1 MSRRIRFEIPSEYD
15 GKKVIHY
22 LRGEAKLSCRLVNS
36 LKRVPDGITLNGS
49 HIRTIDKLHAGD
61 VLEVTIPDDDNKIEP
76 IPYPLDILY
85 EDDDILVINKPPFLA
100 MHPTHNHQG
109 DTLANAVAAYY
120 REQGKSVSFRC
131 VGRLDRDTSGVV
143 VCALNRYCAARLS
156 GNVEKEYLAIVTGE
170 YNGSGTIDAPIIRP
184 NPNHTYRAVG
194 EGGVHAVTHWT
205 SLGTK
210 NGISLLKIHLET
222 GRTHQIRVHF
232 AHLGTPLVG
241 DTMYGAEHPQI
252 HRQSLH
258 CHKAEFTHPV
268 TGEKMIISA
277 PMPADMQILV
287 DNEYK

>member
-1 MSRRIRFEIPSEYD
+1 MARRIRFEIPPEYD
-15 GKKVIHY
+15 GEKVNRY
-22 LRGEAKLSCRLVNS
+22 LRGEAKLSYRLVNS
-36 LKRVPDGITLNGS
+36 LKCVPDGILLNGE
-49 HIRTIDKLHAGD
+49 HTRTVDLIHTGD
-61 VLEVTIPDDDNKIEP
+61 ILEVTIPDDDNKIEP

-120 REQGKSVSFRC
+120 HEQGKSVAFRC

-156 GNVEKEYLAIVTGE
+156 GNIEKEYLAIVTGE
-170 YNGSGTIDAPIIRP
+170 YNGSGTINAPIIRP

-205 SLGTK
+205 SLECK
-210 NGISLLKIHLET
+210 NGMSLLKIHLET